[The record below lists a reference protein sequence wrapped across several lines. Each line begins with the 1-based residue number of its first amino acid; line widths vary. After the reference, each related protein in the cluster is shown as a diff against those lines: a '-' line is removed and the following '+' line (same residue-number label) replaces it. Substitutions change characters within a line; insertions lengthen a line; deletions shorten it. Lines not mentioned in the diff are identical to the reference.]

1 MPYWTI
7 KEEQQ
12 LRELVEQGKSIQEL
26 SSVFN
31 RSPEALIMK
40 LKRMSL
46 SVPPRE
52 KSSAKNAENKV
63 TTSATTTTPKLEPI
77 EFEELPSPN
86 MAMGLLWAAVR
97 RLQEPDVG
105 REEAKKLRLILQGVK
120 SYIHLDADYVMRIRH
135 VETGMLIQNQFIVSH
150 LKYLIDHAKTPEDK
164 AKLEQQLRD
173 TEQHIKG
180 MIDMGI
186 KAPKTA
192 QESKLT

>member
-1 MPYWTI
+1 MLSMPYWTI

-46 SVPPRE
+46 SVPPLE
-52 KSSAKNAENKV
+52 KYSAKNGGNKV
-63 TTSATTTTPKLEPI
+63 TTSATTTTPKLEPV

-97 RLQEPDVG
+97 RLQNPDVG

-150 LKYLIDHAKTPEDK
+150 LKYLVDHAKTPEDK

-173 TEQHIKG
+173 TEEHIKG

-186 KAPKTA
+186 KAPKITK
-192 QESKLT
+192 ES